1 MLCSDAC
8 FALWESK
15 HKGSLRGSARVLA
28 ALLQQPQLLKPLL
41 QQPDA
46 AGAFR
51 ELLAALPARHRSHL
65 ATGKGWQVGDVSAC
79 CLSTSSN
86 YAATLIHCQ
95 VLPTYNCRLTGSLPD
110 YVLRM
115 CMHSSLP
122 ASCSA

>member
-28 ALLQQPQLLKPLL
+28 ALLQRPELLKPLL

-51 ELLAALPARHRSHL
+51 ELLAALPARHRAHL
-65 ATGKGWQVGDVSAC
+65 AAGKGWQVRWHSKCKLSVNSTRMMVCGCYAC
-79 CLSTSSN
+79 
-86 YAATLIHCQ
+86 
-95 VLPTYNCRLTGSLPD
+95 
-110 YVLRM
+110 
-115 CMHSSLP
+115 
-122 ASCSA
+122 